1 MKCLIC
7 QAASNTVHAADDWSE
22 IKCPAGCG
30 RYKVSANLVAKMKLK
45 NEFFDIERTRRW
57 LEMSRIDEPVPLI
70 STYDYHVALLHR
82 DTEERSVIAPIR
94 SKEPQTSD

>member
-7 QAASNTVHAADDWSE
+7 QAASNTVHAAGDWSE
-22 IKCPAGCG
+22 VKCSAGCG

-57 LEMSRIDEPVPLI
+57 LEMARNDDPVPLI
-70 STYDYHVALLHR
+70 STYDYFVSLLHR
-82 DTEERSVIAPIR
+82 DTEERSVFAPSR
-94 SKEPQTSD
+94 SRQPLVAD

>member
-7 QAASNTVHAADDWSE
+7 QAASNTVHAAGDWSE
-22 IKCPAGCG
+22 VKCPAGCG
-30 RYKVSANLVAKMKLK
+30 RYKVSANLVAKMKCK

-70 STYDYHVALLHR
+70 STYDYYVSLLHR
-82 DTEERSVIAPIR
+82 DTVERPVIAPSR
-94 SKEPQTSD
+94 SRQPLTSD

>member
-7 QAASNTVHAADDWSE
+7 QAASNTVHAAGDWSE
-22 IKCPAGCG
+22 VKCPAGCG
-30 RYKVSANLVAKMKLK
+30 RYKVSANLVAKMKFK

-70 STYDYHVALLHR
+70 STYDYYVSLLHR
-82 DTEERSVIAPIR
+82 DTEERSVIGPRRAR
-94 SKEPQTSD
+94 QSLTSD